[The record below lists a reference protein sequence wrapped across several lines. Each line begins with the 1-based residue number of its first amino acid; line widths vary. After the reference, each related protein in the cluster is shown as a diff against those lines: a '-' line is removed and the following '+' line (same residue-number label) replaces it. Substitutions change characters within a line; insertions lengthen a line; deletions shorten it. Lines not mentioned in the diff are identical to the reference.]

1 MRLLPEQETMQ
12 CSGLLCQTVT
22 VAAEKCKYLE
32 SLVGAGA
39 PGRPGLV
46 GGGRV
51 TVAVA
56 SPPPPATFPWHYGA
70 QTAVLTT
77 FTLLTQGWALMRKC

>member
-1 MRLLPEQETMQ
+1 MQ

-46 GGGRV
+46 GGGEGHSGSGFS
-51 TVAVA
+51 
-56 SPPPPATFPWHYGA
+56 SPACHLPLALWCPDCSPHHIH
-70 QTAVLTT
+70 TADTRLGSYEEMLNTI
-77 FTLLTQGWALMRKC
+77 

>member
-12 CSGLLCQTVT
+12 CSGLLCQSVT

-39 PGRPGLV
+39 PGQPGLV
-46 GGGRV
+46 GGG
-51 TVAVA
+51 AVA

-70 QTAVLTT
+70 HTAVLTT
-77 FTLLTQGWALMRKC
+77 FTLLTQGWALVRKC